1 MKQIEID
8 KFKKQWTNKLVELF
22 WYKLREKPNNLFLT
36 FMFDFCSLNSEIKND
51 EFGQLFLCYNY
62 EKTNDSENNILLQN
76 IFSEI
81 FKDNKNEKYIGY
93 YKLQNNND
101 FRDVLM
107 ALFIL
112 GNDIEDTNL
121 KQYLLQGNVKNFLSS
136 FQKTGL
142 DSDKLLDNYIND
154 IINEFEIVSTRTKD
168 SIFENAALLKNSE
181 KFNNFPFLK

>member
-1 MKQIEID
+1 M
-8 KFKKQWTNKLVELF
+8 
-22 WYKLREKPNNLFLT
+22 
-36 FMFDFCSLNSEIKND
+36 
-51 EFGQLFLCYNY
+51 
-62 EKTNDSENNILLQN
+62 
-76 IFSEI
+76 

-181 KFNNFPFLK
+181 EFNNFPFLK